1 MSIGNRRL
9 TAAQARRLAVA
20 AQGFSEP
27 RPGGPITR
35 AHLKSLISRIQV
47 LQLDSV
53 SVVVRAHYAPVFSRL
68 GPYDRDVLDRA
79 AWSHSARSPRL
90 LVEYWAHEAA
100 LMAIDDWP
108 LLRWRMRQ
116 YTHGRWGTHIVK
128 ANPQLAEDI
137 LAAVAEL
144 GPSTAGQIEA
154 HLAAEPRRKKGT
166 WWTRSDTKWV
176 AEALFASGALTTA
189 TRVGF
194 ARHYDLVE
202 RVLPRSVLA
211 REVDDDEAVRELTL
225 RAATALGV
233 GTEADIRDYFR
244 LSAQQVKPAIAALLT
259 AGEIERV
266 DVDGWT
272 APAYLRA
279 GATVPRRDRG
289 TALLCPFDPLIFFRP
304 RVERLFNFHYR
315 IEIYTPAAKRRYG
328 YYVWPL
334 LMDGRLVARVDLKAD
349 RASDALC
356 VLGAFGEPD
365 TPRARVA
372 AALSGEL
379 ESMASW
385 LGLGRISVSARGD
398 LAGELR
404 AAVKRAG

>member
-1 MSIGNRRL
+1 MSTPRL
-9 TAAQARRLAVA
+9 SAAQARRIAVA
-20 AQGFSEP
+20 AQGFTEP
-27 RPGGPITR
+27 RPAGEITR
-35 AHLKSLISRIQV
+35 AHLKRLISRIQV

-53 SVVVRAHYAPVFSRL
+53 SVAVRAHYAPVFSRL

-79 AWSHSARSPRL
+79 AWGPRSSRL
-90 LVEYWAHEAA
+90 LAEYWAHEAA
-100 LMAIDDWP
+100 LMAVEDWP

-116 YTHGRWGTHIVK
+116 YRHGRWGTHIVK
-128 ANPQLAEDI
+128 ANPRLADEI
-137 LAAVAEL
+137 VAAIAEL

-154 HLAAEPRRKKGT
+154 YLDAEPRRKKGT

-176 AEALFASGALTTA
+176 AEALFSAGVLTTA

-202 RVLPRSVLA
+202 RVLPARVLA
-211 REVDDDEAVRELTL
+211 REVDDDEAIRELTL

-233 GTEADIRDYFR
+233 GAEADLRDYFR
-244 LSAQQVKPAIAALLT
+244 LSAAQVKPAIAALVS
-259 AGEIERV
+259 AGDLERV
-266 DVDGWT
+266 DVDGWS

-279 GATVPRRDRG
+279 GRTVPRADRG

-304 RVERLFNFHYR
+304 RVERLFEFHYR
-315 IEIYTPAAKRRYG
+315 IEIYTPAAKRQYG

-349 RASDALC
+349 RAANTLR

-365 TPRARVA
+365 APRNRVA
-372 AALSGEL
+372 AALAGEL
-379 ESMASW
+379 GSMAAW
-385 LGLGRISVSARGD
+385 LGLGGFSVAGPGD
-398 LAGELR
+398 LSGELR
-404 AAVKRAG
+404 AAAKRVR

>member
-1 MSIGNRRL
+1 VSIRNRRV
-9 TAAQARRLAVA
+9 TAAQARRIAVA

-27 RPGGPITR
+27 RPVGPVTR
-35 AHLKSLISRIQV
+35 AHLKRLISRIQV

-53 SVVVRAHYAPVFSRL
+53 SVAVRAHYAPVFSRL

-79 AWSHSARSPRL
+79 AWGPRSSRL
-90 LVEYWAHEAA
+90 LAEYWAHEAA
-100 LMAIDDWP
+100 LMSVDDWP

-116 YTHGRWGTHIVK
+116 YRHGRWGSHIVK

-137 LAAVAEL
+137 VAAVAKL

-176 AEALFASGALTTA
+176 AEALFASGVLTTA

-202 RVLPRSVLA
+202 RVLPPSVLA

-225 RAATALGV
+225 QAATALGV
-233 GTEADIRDYFR
+233 GTEADLRDYFR
-244 LSAQQVKPAIAALLT
+244 LSAQQVKPAIADLL
-259 AGEIERV
+259 AIGEIERA
-266 DVDGWT
+266 DVDGWS

-279 GATVPRRDRG
+279 GRTVPRRDRG

-304 RVERLFNFHYR
+304 RVERLFGFHYR
-315 IEIYTPAAKRRYG
+315 IEIYTPAAKRQYG

-334 LMDGRLVARVDLKAD
+334 LLDGQLVARVDLKAD
-349 RASDALC
+349 RASDSLR
-356 VLGAFGEPD
+356 VVGAFGEPD
-365 TPRARVA
+365 VA
-372 AALSGEL
+372 PGRLAEALAGEL

-385 LGLGRISVSARGD
+385 LGLGGISVSDRGD
-398 LAGELR
+398 LAPELR
-404 AAVKRAG
+404 TAGKRVS

>member
-1 MSIGNRRL
+1 MSTRRL
-9 TAAQARRLAVA
+9 SAAQARRIAVA
-20 AQGFSEP
+20 AQGFTEP
-27 RPGGPITR
+27 RPGGEITR
-35 AHLKSLISRIQV
+35 AHLKRLISRIQV

-53 SVVVRAHYAPVFSRL
+53 SVAVRAHYAPVFSRL

-79 AWSHSARSPRL
+79 AWGPRSSRL
-90 LVEYWAHEAA
+90 LAEYWAHEAA
-100 LMAIDDWP
+100 LMAVEDWP

-116 YTHGRWGTHIVK
+116 YSHGRWGTHIVK
-128 ANPQLAEDI
+128 ANPRLADEI
-137 LAAVAEL
+137 VAAIAEL

-176 AEALFASGALTTA
+176 AEALFSAGVLTTA

-202 RVLPRSVLA
+202 RVLPAAVLA
-211 REVDDDEAVRELTL
+211 REVDDDEAIRELTL

-244 LSAQQVKPAIAALLT
+244 LSAQQVKPAIAALVAT
-259 AGEIERV
+259 GDIEPV
-266 DVDGWT
+266 DVDGWS
-272 APAYLRA
+272 APAHLRA
-279 GATVPRRDRG
+279 GRTVPRADRG

-304 RVERLFNFHYR
+304 RVERLFEFHYR
-315 IEIYTPAAKRRYG
+315 IEIYTPAAKRQYG

-349 RASDALC
+349 RAADSLR

-365 TPRARVA
+365 VPRARVA
-372 AALSGEL
+372 AALAGEL

-385 LGLGRISVSARGD
+385 LGLGGFSVAGPGD
-398 LAGELR
+398 LSGELR
-404 AAVKRAG
+404 AAAKRVS

>member
-1 MSIGNRRL
+1 M
-9 TAAQARRLAVA
+9 
-20 AQGFSEP
+20 
-27 RPGGPITR
+27 
-35 AHLKSLISRIQV
+35 

-53 SVVVRAHYAPVFSRL
+53 SVAVRAHYAPVFSRL

-79 AWSHSARSPRL
+79 AWGPRPSRL
-90 LVEYWAHEAA
+90 LAEYWAHEAA
-100 LMAIDDWP
+100 LMSVEDWP

-116 YTHGRWGTHIVK
+116 YRHGRWGTHIVK
-128 ANPQLAEDI
+128 ANPRLAEEVV
-137 LAAVAEL
+137 AAVAEL

-154 HLAAEPRRKKGT
+154 HLAAEPRRKKGA

-176 AEALFASGALTTA
+176 AEALFSAGVLTTA

-202 RVLPRSVLA
+202 RVLPAGVLA
-211 REVDDDEAVRELTL
+211 REVDDGEAIRELTL

-244 LSAQQVKPAIAALLT
+244 LSAAQVKPAIAELVA
-259 AGEIERV
+259 AGDIERV
-266 DVDGWT
+266 DVDGWS

-279 GATVPRRDRG
+279 GRTVPRADCG

-304 RVERLFNFHYR
+304 RVERLFEFHYR

-349 RASDALC
+349 RAAGSLR
-356 VLGAFGEPD
+356 VLGAFAEPD
-365 TPRARVA
+365 TPRAHVA
-372 AALSGEL
+372 ASLAGEL
-379 ESMASW
+379 DSMAAW
-385 LGLGRISVSARGD
+385 LGLGGFSVSGRGD
-398 LAGELR
+398 LAAALR
-404 AAVKRAG
+404 AAS

>member
-1 MSIGNRRL
+1 MSTRRL
-9 TAAQARRLAVA
+9 SAAQARRIAVA
-20 AQGFSEP
+20 AQGFTEP
-27 RPGGPITR
+27 RPGGEVTR
-35 AHLKSLISRIQV
+35 AHLKRLISRIQV

-53 SVVVRAHYAPVFSRL
+53 SVAVRAHYAPVFSRL

-79 AWSHSARSPRL
+79 AWGPRSSRL
-90 LVEYWAHEAA
+90 LAEYWAHEAA
-100 LMAIDDWP
+100 LMAVEDWP

-116 YTHGRWGTHIVK
+116 YSHGRWGTHIVK
-128 ANPQLAEDI
+128 ANPELADKI
-137 LAAVAEL
+137 VAAVAEL

-154 HLAAEPRRKKGT
+154 HLEAETRGPRGS
-166 WWTRSDTKWV
+166 WWGSRSDTKWV
-176 AEALFASGALTTA
+176 AEALFSAGVLTTA

-202 RVLPRSVLA
+202 RVLPAGVLA
-211 REVDDDEAVRELTL
+211 REVDDHEAIRELAL

-244 LSAQQVKPAIAALLT
+244 LSAQQIKPAIAALVA
-259 AGEIERV
+259 AGDIEPA
-266 DVDGWT
+266 DVDGWS

-279 GATVPRRDRG
+279 GRTVPRTDRG

-304 RVERLFNFHYR
+304 RVERLFEFHYR

-349 RASDALC
+349 RAADSLR
-356 VLGAFGEPD
+356 VLGAFGEPGV
-365 TPRARVA
+365 TKPRVA
-372 AALSGEL
+372 AALAREC

-385 LGLGRISVSARGD
+385 LGLGGLSVAGRGD
-398 LAGELR
+398 LAAELR
-404 AAVKRAG
+404 AAAKRVS

>member
-1 MSIGNRRL
+1 MRSRTL

-53 SVVVRAHYAPVFSRL
+53 SVAVRAHYAPVFSRL

-79 AWSHSARSPRL
+79 AWSHSARSSRL

-100 LMAIDDWP
+100 LMAVDDWP

-116 YTHGRWGTHIVK
+116 YTHGRWGTHIVR
-128 ANPQLAEDI
+128 ANPQLADKI
-137 LAAVAEL
+137 VAAVAEL

-154 HLAAEPRRKKGT
+154 HLAAEPRGPRGS
-166 WWTRSDTKWV
+166 WWGSRSDTKWV
-176 AEALFASGALTTA
+176 AEALFASGVLTTA

-202 RVLPRSVLA
+202 RVLPPRVLA

-225 RAATALGV
+225 RAAGALGV
-233 GTEADIRDYFR
+233 GTEADLRDYFR
-244 LSAQQVKPAIAALLT
+244 LSARQVKPALADLL
-259 AGEIERV
+259 AGGEIERV
-266 DVDGWT
+266 DVDGWS

-279 GATVPRRDRG
+279 GRTVPRRDRG

-304 RVERLFNFHYR
+304 RVERLFGFHYR
-315 IEIYTPAAKRRYG
+315 IEIYTPAAKRQYG

-334 LMDGRLVARVDLKAD
+334 LLNGELVARVDLKAD
-349 RASDALC
+349 RASDSLR
-356 VLGAFGEPD
+356 VVGAFGEPD
-365 TPRARVA
+365 QPKVRVA
-372 AALSGEL
+372 AALAGEL

-385 LGLGRISVSARGD
+385 LGLGGVSVSGRGD
-398 LAGELR
+398 LAADLR
-404 AAVKRAG
+404 AAAKRAGR